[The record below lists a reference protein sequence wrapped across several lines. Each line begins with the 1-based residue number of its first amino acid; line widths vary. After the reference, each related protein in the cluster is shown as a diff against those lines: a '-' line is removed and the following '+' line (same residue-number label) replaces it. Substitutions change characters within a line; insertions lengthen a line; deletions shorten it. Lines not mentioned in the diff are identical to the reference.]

1 MRFILENVG
10 KITHADVKLDGITV
24 ICGENNTGKSTVGK
38 ALFGY
43 FTSMCDWESK
53 IRHERDEYLDS
64 CFYKFIDFNPEFQ
77 HPDEFDRE
85 FTYLSRAID
94 EAVEKGNITREVLYE
109 IIKDTPST
117 YDKNKIADEIFMIL
131 NFPDEILLGE
141 YASRYFDDIFNGSVI
156 NVNAA
161 SRTAGIK
168 AIFRNGTN
176 SVIFTN
182 NDCSVSQEEPI
193 RHRAYYVSNPFVID
207 YLNKQQNI
215 FTLSEIDRNVIEAV
229 IDAKEE
235 LNSDK
240 MANIFEAVANK
251 ERVRKVRSLLSR
263 AYKGSTVI
271 KNDRYFYHDEEGN
284 DIDFRSISTGLKA
297 FALIER
303 LLESGKLRQEDVLI
317 LDEPEIHL
325 HPEWQM
331 LYAELIVLL
340 QREFDLTILIATHS
354 FHFLESLKFF
364 TEKYGIPERGNF
376 YITRKTE
383 GGYAIDEEDNTLESI
398 MKSLSQP
405 EFDLS
410 DMKFEFEMEQ
420 NHDDEDDTE

>member
-1 MRFILENVG
+1 MRFVLDNIG

-43 FTSMCDWESK
+43 FTSMCDWKRKIEESK
-53 IRHERDEYLDS
+53 QSYVNTFVFQS
-64 CFYKFIDFNPEFQ
+64 GEFEPFKTADPYRLSSQ
-77 HPDEFDRE
+77 
-85 FTYLSRAID
+85 TYNAIKNGVKD
-94 EAVEKGNITREVLYE
+94 KAQLYE
-109 IIKDTPST
+109 IINNIFKDCDVDINTEYLT
-117 YDKNKIADEIFMIL
+117 DKLYSMMNISE
-131 NFPDEILLGE
+131 NLLLSE
-141 YASRYFDDIFNGSVI
+141 YAMRYFNDLFSGNII
-156 NVNAA
+156 NINTKAQNAV
-161 SRTAGIK
+161 IK

-176 SVIFTN
+176 IVDFTVN
-182 NDCSVSQEEPI
+182 KCIALQEEPI
-193 RHRAYYVSNPFVID
+193 RHRAYYIGDPFVLD
-207 YLNKQQNI
+207 YLNKPHYVNI
-215 FTLSEIDRNVIEAV
+215 LSEIERNVIETV
-229 IDAKEE
+229 LESREK

-240 MANIFEAVANK
+240 TDNIFDTVTNK
-251 ERVRKVRSLLSR
+251 EKVRRVRSLLSR

-271 KNDRYFYHDEEGN
+271 KNDRYFYKDEEGN

-383 GGYAIDEEDNTLESI
+383 GGYAIDEEDNALQNI

-420 NHDDEDDTE
+420 NHEDEDDTE

>member
-1 MRFILENVG
+1 MRFVLDNVG

-43 FTSMCDWESK
+43 FTSMYDWKRKIEESK
-53 IRHERDEYLDS
+53 QSYVNTFVFQS
-64 CFYKFIDFNPEFQ
+64 GEFGPFKTADPYMLSSQ
-77 HPDEFDRE
+77 
-85 FTYLSRAID
+85 TYNAIKNGVKD
-94 EAVEKGNITREVLYE
+94 KAQLYE
-109 IIKDTPST
+109 IINNIFKDCDVDIDAEYLTDRLYAMQS
-117 YDKNKIADEIFMIL
+117 ISDEA
-131 NFPDEILLGE
+131 LLGE
-141 YASRYFDDIFNGSVI
+141 YSLRYFEDMFNNNII
-156 NVNAA
+156 NINANPRNA
-161 SRTAGIK
+161 EINAL
-168 AIFRNGTN
+168 FRNGKNTV
-176 SVIFTN
+176 SLTDD
-182 NDCSVSQEEPI
+182 DCTVSQEETI
-193 RHRAYYVSNPFVID
+193 RHRAYYISSPYVVD
-207 YLNKQQNI
+207 YLNKQHI
-215 FTLSEIDRNVIEAV
+215 IHMLSELERNVIETIVYSRA
-229 IDAKEE
+229 EMQ
-235 LNSDK
+235 LDK
-240 MANIFEAVANK
+240 SSNIFDAVANK

-271 KNDRYFYHDEEGN
+271 KNDRYFYKDEEGN

-383 GGYAIDEEDNTLESI
+383 GGYAIDEEDNTLESL
-398 MKSLSQP
+398 MESLSQP
-405 EFDLS
+405 VFDLS

-420 NHDDEDDTE
+420 NHEDEDDTE

>member
-43 FTSMCDWESK
+43 FTSMCDWENK
-53 IRHERDEYLDS
+53 IREEREEYMEACL
-64 CFYKFIDFNPEFQ
+64 YKFIEFQ
-77 HPDEFDRE
+77 NPDAFDNE
-85 FTYLSRAID
+85 VYFISKGINDLS
-94 EAVEKGNITREVLYE
+94 ESGNLTRDRIYE

-117 YDKNKIADEIFMIL
+117 YNKNKIADELFMIL
-131 NFPDEILLGE
+131 NFPDEFLLSE

-156 NVNAA
+156 NINAA
-161 SRTAGIK
+161 SGTAGIK
-168 AIFRNGTN
+168 AVFRKGTN

-182 NDCSVSQEEPI
+182 NDCSVSQEESI
-193 RHRAYYVSNPFVID
+193 RHRAYYISNPFVID
-207 YLNKQQNI
+207 YLNKQQYI
-215 FTLSEIDRNVIEAV
+215 RTLSEIDRNVIEAV
-229 IDAKEE
+229 IEAKEE
-235 LNSDK
+235 LNADK
-240 MANIFEAVANK
+240 MTNLFEAAANK
-251 ERVRKVRSLLSR
+251 ERVRKVRELLSR

-271 KNDRYFYHDEEGN
+271 KNSLYFYHDENGN

-340 QREFDLTILIATHS
+340 QREFGLTILIATHS
-354 FHFLESLKFF
+354 LHFLESLRFF
-364 TEKYGIPERGNF
+364 TEKYGIAERGSF
-376 YITRKTE
+376 YITKMTE
-383 GGYAIDEEDNTLESI
+383 GGYAIDEEDNSLQNI

-420 NHDDEDDTE
+420 NHEDEDDTE

>member
-1 MRFILENVG
+1 MRFVLDNVG

-43 FTSMCDWESK
+43 FTSMCDW
-53 IRHERDEYLDS
+53 
-64 CFYKFIDFNPEFQ
+64 
-77 HPDEFDRE
+77 
-85 FTYLSRAID
+85 
-94 EAVEKGNITREVLYE
+94 
-109 IIKDTPST
+109 
-117 YDKNKIADEIFMIL
+117 KNKIKETKREHIIDYVFNYGSYEVYISNPYGLAAEIFNKIKADVKDRKKLQEIVTSAVQMGYEIQVDTDHFVDFL
-131 NFPDEILLGE
+131 YNMQNLSDEFLLSE
-141 YASRYFDDIFNGSVI
+141 YASRYFGDIFNGSVI
-156 NVNAA
+156 NINAA
-161 SRTAGIK
+161 SGTAGIK
-168 AIFRNGTN
+168 AVFRKGTN

-182 NDCSVSQEEPI
+182 NDCSVLQEEPI
-193 RHRAYYVSNPFVID
+193 RHRAYYISNPFVID
-207 YLNKQQNI
+207 YLNKPHHI
-215 FTLSEIDRNVIEAV
+215 DVLSEIDRNVIETV
-229 IDAKEE
+229 IKAKEE
-235 LNSDK
+235 LNTNK
-240 MANIFEAVANK
+240 TANLFDAVANK
-251 ERVRKVRSLLSR
+251 ERVRKVRELLSR

-271 KNDRYFYHDEEGN
+271 KNNLYFYKDEEGN

-383 GGYAIDEEDNTLESI
+383 GGYAIDEEDNTLESL
-398 MKSLSQP
+398 MASLAQP
-405 EFDLS
+405 VFDLS

-420 NHDDEDDTE
+420 NHEDEDDTE